1 MSTTDN
7 KQNNK
12 QLKSKGGILAMHETA
27 HFDGAS
33 NIKSRRHKKKTGAPM
48 TKPMAAPTRAEGST
62 VDSCVCDASVAEQT
76 LLSASVIGWRRYSRR
91 NRAFFIVVT

>member
-1 MSTTDN
+1 MMKNAWVFSIYASTTDN

-33 NIKSRRHKKKTGAPM
+33 NIKSRRHKKKLAP
-48 TKPMAAPTRAEGST
+48 
-62 VDSCVCDASVAEQT
+62 
-76 LLSASVIGWRRYSRR
+76 L
-91 NRAFFIVVT
+91 